1 MVEEDEEP
9 SLTALDE
16 SDEVQELEGVEGSFL
31 LFYNLF
37 IILYICAW
45 FFFFFLGKSFLP
57 GSLGD
62 GDVTRAIFLGLTACG
77 LAAVPAVPAM

>member
-1 MVEEDEEP
+1 MVEEDEES
-9 SLTALDE
+9 SLTALYE
-16 SDEVQELEGVEGSFL
+16 SDEVQELEGVDGSFL

-37 IILYICAW
+37 IILYICAL

-62 GDVTRAIFLGLTACG
+62 GDVTRAIFLGLRTCG
-77 LAAVPAVPAM
+77 LAAVPALPAM